1 MHCTVVGGCWMHC
14 VGWDRGCWCWGSCTA
29 RRQQSA
35 AVNRGQLLLLLPRT
49 FLVLYLSVFMQISF
63 KHFVSSFRKID
74 QNVSRG
80 RFAEAFL
87 VLYSRSYRWPCKSFS
102 RFHFVFSFRSD
113 SSQIYL
119 NVLDNSVKF
128 GFLET
133 LQLLVLATA
142 DAGIIAAADILV
154 GSTCTFLH
162 CVVSS
167 VSSTTCYVVTL
178 HIAFV

>member
-1 MHCTVVGGCWMHC
+1 MHRQLSQICPLLSVSQSSCHHFCNLSSLLNSSRMHCTVVGGCWMHC

-35 AVNRGQLLLLLPRT
+35 AVNRGQLLLLPRT

-63 KHFVSSFRKID
+63 KHFVSSFQKID
-74 QNVSRG
+74 LNVSRG

-119 NVLDNSVKF
+119 NVLGN
-128 GFLET
+128 
-133 LQLLVLATA
+133 
-142 DAGIIAAADILV
+142 
-154 GSTCTFLH
+154 
-162 CVVSS
+162 
-167 VSSTTCYVVTL
+167 
-178 HIAFV
+178 